1 VTDTP
6 RLGTMGVDVE
16 TLSPGDGK
24 TYPKEGDQL
33 TMHYVGTLKDG
44 GAKFDSS
51 RDKNKPF
58 QFVIGIGQVIKGWDE
73 GVMKMSLGE
82 KAVLNITSDYGYGA
96 RGAGGV
102 IPPNADLVFEV
113 ELFKIGNT
121 GDAPADAGGWCNI
134 L

>member
-1 VTDTP
+1 
-6 RLGTMGVDVE
+6 MGVDVE

-73 GVMKMSLGE
+73 GVIQVAASKCLPG
-82 KAVLNITSDYGYGA
+82 
-96 RGAGGV
+96 R
-102 IPPNADLVFEV
+102 
-113 ELFKIGNT
+113 
-121 GDAPADAGGWCNI
+121 
-134 L
+134 